1 MLGLESGRAVREK
14 GQVQP
19 DREEQEP
26 GFLVQILQLDFQ
38 LQEEQL
44 LTFQEQILLQEDPEQ
59 GRIGLSGS
67 SGVMI
72 QLLTSQTQILSQ
84 SVPEQEG
91 IGSEGP
97 STQIPHQG
105 LQTWKSQVAVIRPL
119 ESLTNR

>member
-1 MLGLESGRAVREK
+1 MREK

-19 DREEQEP
+19 VRDQQDSGFSVQVLQFGFPLRE
-26 GFLVQILQLDFQ
+26 G
-38 LQEEQL
+38 
-44 LTFQEQILLQEDPEQ
+44 
-59 GRIGLSGS
+59 
-67 SGVMI
+67 

-105 LQTWKSQVAVIRPL
+105 LQTWKSQVAVTRPL